1 MDYRIVYDIEKV
13 ALETINGINDVV
25 SEIRFY
31 HTLMSKD
38 IIDAQGGVSNYS
50 ISRRL
55 YVAHPKYESG
65 EELTSDK
72 INKQIIIELIEKT
85 LGEGQIQIMTKLLE
99 DDYKE
104 HTTGFQSKRYVNVN
118 I

>member
-38 IIDAQGGVSNYS
+38 IIDAQGVVSNYS
-50 ISRRL
+50 IKIGR
-55 YVAHPKYESG
+55 AH
-65 EELTSDK
+65 
-72 INKQIIIELIEKT
+72 
-85 LGEGQIQIMTKLLE
+85 
-99 DDYKE
+99 
-104 HTTGFQSKRYVNVN
+104 V
-118 I
+118 